1 MMNDQKSFQE
11 NAIKIAIID
20 DDLEIRDGLWWMLN
34 QTEGFIC
41 TGKYENCSNAKN
53 DLDKNPTDV
62 LLMDIGLPD
71 MTGIE
76 CVKAIKNEYPKIEI
90 LMLTIYNDDEK
101 IFQSIKAGA
110 IGYILKKTP
119 TEKIISS
126 IKEAFQGG
134 APMSPEVARRVIDY
148 FKENP
153 LSKISSKLSEREI
166 QILESLIDG
175 LSYKAIGEKLFLSV
189 HTVRFHLHNIYEKL
203 HVKSR
208 AEAVSLAIKNKLL

>member
-119 TEKIISS
+119 TEKIIAS

>member
-1 MMNDQKSFQE
+1 MNDQKSFQE
-11 NAIKIAIID
+11 NSIKIAIID
-20 DDLEIRDGLWWMLN
+20 DDQEIRDGLWWMLN

-41 TGKYENCSNAKN
+41 TGKYENCSNAMK

-62 LLMDIGLPD
+62 LLMDIGLPG

-126 IKEAFQGG
+126 IKEASQGG
-134 APMSPEVARRVIDY
+134 APMSPEVARRVLGY

-166 QILESLIDG
+166 EILESLMEG